1 MSTNFFQRQ
10 DQARK
15 TTGLL
20 LLLFALSVIA
30 LIVLTYVVCVVLFA
44 SVEGQNSLVA
54 RQPINPPLML
64 AVTAGVLFVTTCGSL
79 YKIAELSS
87 GGKSVAMLLGGELI
101 PSNTRE
107 LPQRR
112 LLNVVEEMAIASG
125 VPVPPVYLLPNEKSI
140 NAFVAGFGP
149 GDAVVT
155 VSQGCLD
162 YLSRDE
168 LQGVLAHEFSHLL
181 NGDVRLNIRLM
192 GLIFGILVL
201 SIVGRYVIEFTS
213 RSNNSRDSDDNK
225 GTASFFLFGLA
236 LIILGSVGAFF
247 GRLIQAAISRQR
259 EFLADASAV
268 QFTRNPDGI
277 AGALKKIGGLES
289 GSAIKNIHASE
300 ACHMFFASGFS
311 WRLSSLL
318 ATHPPLDVRIRAIDA
333 NWDGKFPRVTRV
345 SSFSAG
351 DEPAIKSAPKK
362 SPFPVIP
369 GMPQVPLPIPAGMM
383 GLADTAVNKM
393 GKPTAQGIQLA
404 EIFTEGI
411 TDEIREM
418 IGEPFSARAAIYALL
433 LSDEEDVRTKQ
444 LTALQ
449 AAVVPTD
456 LQETLDAEPIMSA
469 VPPGTRLTVAFQSLP
484 ALSQM
489 SQRQYR
495 DFRDR
500 VSNLIDAD
508 QKVSLF
514 EFCLQR
520 VVCHY
525 LDQAYGLLKPPP
537 VRFTSPTPLNPAAA
551 TILGLVAVKG
561 HDTAESANEAYTTA
575 FREWNSTATAIP
587 PITSCGRI
595 EFAKS
600 LYQFEQAKPQL
611 KEQLIRACATC
622 ICSNRQVTAA
632 EYELLRTICS
642 SLDCPLPPL
651 TIE

>member
-10 DQARK
+10 VQARQK
-15 TTGLL
+15 TGRL

-30 LIVLTYVVCVVLFA
+30 LIVLTYVICLVLF
-44 SVEGQNSLVA
+44 VWVDGTNSPAA
-54 RQPINPPLML
+54 RNPINPPLFL
-64 AVTAGVLFVTTCGSL
+64 GVATGVLFVTTCGSL
-79 YKIAELSS
+79 YKIAELST

-107 LPQRR
+107 LAQRR

-125 VPVPPVYLLPNEKSI
+125 VPVPPVYLLSNEKSI

-149 GDAVVT
+149 GDSVVT

-201 SIVGRYVIEFTS
+201 SIVGRYVLQFS
-213 RSNNSRDSDDNK
+213 PRSSSRDSDDGK
-225 GTASFFLFGLA
+225 GAMAIFLFGLA
-236 LIILGSVGAFF
+236 LMALGAIGAFF

-277 AGALKKIGGLES
+277 AGALKKIGGLS
-289 GSAIKNIHASE
+289 AGSAIANIHASE

-311 WRLSSLL
+311 SRLFDLM
-318 ATHPPLDVRIRAIDA
+318 ATHPPLDERIHAIDPH
-333 NWDGKFPRVTRV
+333 WDGKFPPVTRLNPAAIGDV
-345 SSFSAG
+345 TPIAG
-351 DEPAIKSAPKK
+351 ANKK
-362 SPFPVIP
+362 SPWPVIP
-369 GMPQVPLPIPAGMM
+369 GMPQIPLPIPMGMM

-393 GKPTAQGIQLA
+393 GKPTSQGLHLA
-404 EIFTEGI
+404 EAFTEGI
-411 TDEIREM
+411 TDEVREM
-418 IGEPFSARAAIYALL
+418 IGEPFSARAAIYALVL
-433 LSDEEDVRTKQ
+433 ADATEVRSKQ

-449 AAVVPTD
+449 AAVVPSD
-456 LQETLDAEPIMSA
+456 LQETLTVEPVMRA
-469 VPPGTRLTVAFQSLP
+469 LPAGTRLTVAFQSLP

-489 SQRQYR
+489 SQRQYQ

-500 VSNLIDAD
+500 LSELIDAD
-508 QKVSLF
+508 QQVSLF

-520 VVCHY
+520 VVCHH
-525 LDQAYGLLKPPP
+525 LDQAYGLVKPPP
-537 VRFTSPTPLNPAAA
+537 VRFTSQTPLNPAAA
-551 TILGLVAVKG
+551 CILGLVAVKG
-561 HDTAESANEAYTTA
+561 NESPDAAIQTYTVA
-575 FREWNSTATAIP
+575 FREWNSSTNDVP
-587 PITSCGRI
+587 PMSGCSRI
-595 EFAKS
+595 DFAKA
-600 LYQFEQAKPQL
+600 LYQFEQATPPL

-622 ICSNRQVTAA
+622 ICANRQVTAA
-632 EYELLRTICS
+632 EYELLRPICS
-642 SLDCPLPPL
+642 SLDCPRPPL

>member
-15 TTGLL
+15 KTGRL
-20 LLLFALSVIA
+20 LLLFALSVLA
-30 LIVLTYVVCVVLFA
+30 LIASTYIICLVLFIWA
-44 SVEGQNSLVA
+44 DGGHSPPA
-54 RQPINPPLML
+54 RNPINPPLL
-64 AVTAGVLFVTTCGSL
+64 LGVTAGVLFVTGCGSL

-101 PSNTRE
+101 PSNTRD
-107 LPQRR
+107 LTLRR

-125 VPVPPVYLLPNEKSI
+125 VPVPPVYLLPAEKSI

-149 GDAVVT
+149 GDAVIT
-155 VSQGCLD
+155 VSQGSLE

-192 GLIFGILVL
+192 GLIFGIVAL
-201 SIVGRYVIEFTS
+201 SIVGQYVIRFAP
-213 RSNNSRDSDDNK
+213 RSGSRDSDDNK
-225 GTASFFLFGLA
+225 SGMAIFLFGLA
-236 LIILGSVGAFF
+236 LIVLGSIGAFF

-277 AGALKKIGGLES
+277 AGALKKIGGLSS
-289 GSAIKNIHASE
+289 GSTIKNIHASE

-311 WRLSSLL
+311 TRIFAML
-318 ATHPPLDVRIRAIDA
+318 ATHPPLDERIRAIDSH
-333 NWDGKFPRVTRV
+333 WDGKFPQVSIINPRVV
-345 SSFSAG
+345 G
-351 DEPAIKSAPKK
+351 DEPQIANPQKK
-362 SPFPVIP
+362 GPWPVIP
-369 GMPQVPLPIPAGMM
+369 GMPQMPLPIPAGML
-383 GLADTAVNKM
+383 GLADTAVRKM
-393 GKPTAQGIQLA
+393 GKPNTSDLHFSD
-404 EIFTEGI
+404 EFTEGI
-411 TDEIREM
+411 TDEVREI
-418 IGEPFSARAAIYALL
+418 IGEPFSARAAIYALV
-433 LSDEEDVRTKQ
+433 LSDEPDVREKQ
-444 LTALQ
+444 LTGLKGT
-449 AAVVPTD
+449 VVPTD
-456 LQETLDAEPIMSA
+456 LEEMLAVEPMMSA
-469 VPPGTRLTVAFQSLP
+469 LPAGTRLNVAFQSLP

-489 SQRQYR
+489 SQRQYK

-500 VSNLIDAD
+500 VSELIDAD

-520 VVCHY
+520 VVCHH
-525 LDQAYGLLKPPP
+525 LDQAYGLVKPPP
-537 VRFTSPTPLNPAAA
+537 VRFTSLTPLNPAASI
-551 TILGLVAVKG
+551 ILGLIAVKG
-561 HDTAESANEAYTTA
+561 NESSEEALKSYTAG
-575 FREWNSTATAIP
+575 FQQWNNSATAVPAISACSR
-587 PITSCGRI
+587 TD
-595 EFAKS
+595 FARA
-600 LYQFEQAKPQL
+600 LYQFEQATPQL
-611 KEQLIRACATC
+611 KERLIRACATC

>member
-15 TTGLL
+15 KTGRL
-20 LLLFALSVIA
+20 LLLFALAVVA
-30 LIVLTYVVCVVLFA
+30 LIASTYIICLVLFVWA
-44 SVEGQNSLVA
+44 DGGHSPAA
-54 RQPINPPLML
+54 RNPINPPLL
-64 AVTAGVLFVTTCGSL
+64 LGVTAGVLFVTGCGSL
-79 YKIAELSS
+79 YKIAELAS

-101 PSNTRE
+101 PSNTRD
-107 LPQRR
+107 LTLRR

-155 VSQGCLD
+155 VSQGSLD

-192 GLIFGILVL
+192 GLIFGIVAL
-201 SIVGRYVIEFTS
+201 SIVGQYVIRFAP
-213 RSNNSRDSDDNK
+213 RSGSRDSDDNK
-225 GTASFFLFGLA
+225 SGIAIFLFGLA
-236 LIILGSVGAFF
+236 LIVLGSLGAFF

-277 AGALKKIGGLES
+277 AGALKKIGGLS
-289 GSAIKNIHASE
+289 AGSAIKNIHASE

-311 WRLSSLL
+311 TRIFAML
-318 ATHPPLDVRIRAIDA
+318 ATHPPLDERIRAIDSH
-333 NWDGKFPRVTRV
+333 WDGKFPRVTILNPQA
-345 SSFSAG
+345 AG
-351 DEPAIKSAPKK
+351 DEPQIASPSKK
-362 SPFPVIP
+362 GPWPVIP
-369 GMPQVPLPIPAGMM
+369 GMPQMPLPIPAGMM
-383 GLADTAVNKM
+383 GLADTAVRKM
-393 GKPTAQGIQLA
+393 GKPNTSDLHFS
-404 EIFTEGI
+404 EEFTEGI
-411 TDEIREM
+411 TDEVREI
-418 IGEPFSARAAIYALL
+418 IGEPFSARAAIYALV
-433 LSDEEDVRTKQ
+433 LSDEPAVRETQ
-444 LTALQ
+444 LTGLKGT
-449 AAVVPTD
+449 VVPSD
-456 LQETLDAEPIMSA
+456 LEETLAVEPMMSA
-469 VPPGTRLTVAFQSLP
+469 LPAGTRLNVAFQSLP

-489 SQRQYR
+489 SQRQYK

-500 VSNLIDAD
+500 VSELIDAD

-520 VVCHY
+520 VVCHH
-525 LDQAYGLLKPPP
+525 LDQAYGLVKPPP
-537 VRFTSPTPLNPAAA
+537 VRFTSLTPLNPAASI
-551 TILGLVAVKG
+551 ILGLIAVKG
-561 HDTAESANEAYTTA
+561 NESSEEALKSYTVAIQQWNNSTTA
-575 FREWNSTATAIP
+575 VPAISACSR
-587 PITSCGRI
+587 TD
-595 EFAKS
+595 FARA
-600 LYQFEQAKPQL
+600 LYQFEQATPQL
-611 KEQLIRACATC
+611 KERLIRACATC

>member
-15 TTGLL
+15 KTGRL

-30 LIVLTYVVCVVLFA
+30 LIVATYFICLVLFV
-44 SVEGQNSLVA
+44 SVDGTNPA
-54 RQPINPPLML
+54 AHNPINPPLL
-64 AVTAGVLFVTTCGSL
+64 LGVTAGVLLVTACGSL
-79 YKIAELSS
+79 YKIAELAS

-101 PSNTRE
+101 PSNTRD
-107 LPQRR
+107 LTQRR

-125 VPVPPVYLLPNEKSI
+125 VPVPPTYLLPDEKSI

-155 VSQGCLD
+155 VSQGSLD

-192 GLIFGILVL
+192 GLIFGILAL
-201 SIVGRYVIEFTS
+201 SIVGQYVIRFAP
-213 RSNNSRDSDDNK
+213 RSGSRDSDDNK
-225 GTASFFLFGLA
+225 SGMAIFLFGLA
-236 LIILGSVGAFF
+236 LIVLGSIGAFF

-277 AGALKKIGGLES
+277 AGALKKIGGLEA
-289 GSAIKNIHASE
+289 GSTIKNIHASE

-311 WRLSSLL
+311 SRLVALL
-318 ATHPPLDVRIRAIDA
+318 ATHPPLDKRIRAIDSH
-333 NWDGKFPRVTRV
+333 WDGKYPRVTLV
-345 SSFSAG
+345 APASAG
-351 DEPAIKSAPKK
+351 QVPQIASPPKK
-362 SPFPVIP
+362 GPWPVIP
-369 GMPQVPLPIPAGMM
+369 GMPQMPLPAGMR
-383 GLADTAVNKM
+383 GLADTAVRKM
-393 GKPTAQGIQLA
+393 GKPNTSDLHFS
-404 EIFTEGI
+404 EEFTEGI
-411 TDEIREM
+411 TDEVREI
-418 IGEPFSARAAIYALL
+418 IGEPFSARAAVYALV
-433 LSDEEDVRTKQ
+433 LSVEPAVRERQ
-444 LTALQ
+444 LTGLK

-456 LQETLDAEPIMSA
+456 LEETVAVEPMMSA
-469 VPPGTRLTVAFQSLP
+469 LPAGSRLNVAFQSLP

-489 SQRQYR
+489 SQRQYK

-500 VSNLIDAD
+500 LSELIDAD

-520 VVCHY
+520 VVCHH
-525 LDQAYGLLKPPP
+525 LDQAYGLVKPPP
-537 VRFTSPTPLNPAAA
+537 VRYTSLTPLSPAAA
-551 TILGLVAVKG
+551 IILGLVAVKG
-561 HDTAESANEAYTTA
+561 NESSEEAFKSYTVGFQQWNNSTTA
-575 FREWNSTATAIP
+575 VPAISACSR
-587 PITSCGRI
+587 TD
-595 EFAKS
+595 FAKA
-600 LYQFEQAKPQL
+600 LYQFEQATPQL
-611 KEQLIRACATC
+611 KERLIRACATC

>member
-15 TTGLL
+15 KTGRL
-20 LLLFALSVIA
+20 LLLFALSVVA
-30 LIVLTYVVCVVLFA
+30 LIVSTYVVCLVLYVWA
-44 SVEGQNSLVA
+44 DGGNSPAA
-54 RQPINPPLML
+54 RNPINPPLL
-64 AVTAGVLFVTTCGSL
+64 LGVTAGVLFVTACGSL
-79 YKIAELSS
+79 YKIAELAS

-101 PSNTRE
+101 PSNTRD
-107 LPQRR
+107 LTLRR

-140 NAFVAGFGP
+140 NALVAGFGP

-155 VSQGCLD
+155 VSQGSLD

-192 GLIFGILVL
+192 GLIFGILAL
-201 SIVGRYVIEFTS
+201 SIVGQYVIRFAP
-213 RSNNSRDSDDNK
+213 RSSSGDSEGK
-225 GTASFFLFGLA
+225 GGIAILLFGLA
-236 LIILGSVGAFF
+236 LIVLGSLGAFF

-277 AGALKKIGGLES
+277 AGALKKIGGLS
-289 GSAIKNIHASE
+289 AGSTIKNIHASE

-311 WRLSSLL
+311 SRIFAML
-318 ATHPPLDVRIRAIDA
+318 ATHPPLDERIHAIDPH
-333 NWDGKFPRVTRV
+333 WDGKFPRVTQLNSQAAAEV
-345 SSFSAG
+345 PQITS
-351 DEPAIKSAPKK
+351 PQKK
-362 SPFPVIP
+362 GPWPVIP
-369 GMPQVPLPIPAGMM
+369 GMPQMPLPIPAGMM
-383 GLADTAVNKM
+383 GLADTAVRKM
-393 GKPTAQGIQLA
+393 GKPNTSDLHLA
-404 EIFTEGI
+404 EEFTEGI
-411 TDEIREM
+411 TDEVREM

-433 LSDEEDVRTKQ
+433 LSDAPDVREKQ
-444 LTALQ
+444 LTGLKAT
-449 AAVVPTD
+449 VVPSD
-456 LQETLDAEPIMSA
+456 LEETGAVEPMMSA
-469 VPPGTRLTVAFQSLP
+469 LPAGTRLTVAFQSLP

-500 VSNLIDAD
+500 VSELIDAD

-520 VVCHY
+520 VVCHH
-525 LDQAYGLLKPPP
+525 LDQAYGLVKPPP
-537 VRFTSPTPLNPAAA
+537 VRFTSLIPLNPAAA
-551 TILGLVAVKG
+551 IILGLIAVKG
-561 HDTAESANEAYTTA
+561 NESSEESLKSYTAAFQQWNNSTTA
-575 FREWNSTATAIP
+575 VPAISACSR
-587 PITSCGRI
+587 TD
-595 EFAKS
+595 FARA
-600 LYQFEQAKPQL
+600 LYQFEQAAPQL
-611 KEQLIRACATC
+611 KERLIRACAAC

>member
-10 DQARK
+10 DQARQK
-15 TTGLL
+15 TGRL

-30 LIVLTYVVCVVLFA
+30 LIVTTYIVCLVLF
-44 SVEGQNSLVA
+44 VWVDRTNSPAA
-54 RQPINPPLML
+54 RNPINPALFL
-64 AVTAGVLFVTTCGSL
+64 AVTSGVLFVTTCGSL

-107 LPQRR
+107 LAQRR

-125 VPVPPVYLLPNEKSI
+125 VPVPPVYLLANEQSI

-181 NGDVRLNIRLM
+181 NGDVRMNIRLM

-201 SIVGRYVIEFTS
+201 SIVGRYVIQFTPRS
-213 RSNNSRDSDDNK
+213 RSRDSDDNN
-225 GTASFFLFGLA
+225 GAMAFFLFGVA
-236 LIILGSVGAFF
+236 LMILGSIGAFF

-277 AGALKKIGGLES
+277 AGALKKIGGLS
-289 GSAIKNIHASE
+289 AGSSISNIHASE

-311 WRLSSLL
+311 SRLISLM
-318 ATHPPLDVRIRAIDA
+318 ATHPPLDERIRAIDPH
-333 NWDGKFPRVTRV
+333 WDGKFPRVTQLDAQT
-345 SSFSAG
+345 AG
-351 DEPAIKSAPKK
+351 DEPQTANAGKK
-362 SPFPVIP
+362 SPWPVIP
-369 GMPQVPLPIPAGMM
+369 GMPQIPLPIPAGMM

-393 GKPTAQGIQLA
+393 GKPTLQGLQLA
-404 EIFTEGI
+404 EAFTEGI
-411 TDEIREM
+411 TDEVREM
-418 IGEPFSARAAIYALL
+418 IGEPFSARAAIYALV
-433 LSDEEDVRTKQ
+433 LSEVPDVREKQ

-449 AAVVPTD
+449 AAVVPGD
-456 LQETLDAEPIMSA
+456 LHETLA
-469 VPPGTRLTVAFQSLP
+469 VESVMNALPAGTRLTVAFQSLP

-489 SQRQYR
+489 SQRQYQ

-500 VSNLIDAD
+500 LSELIDAD

-520 VVCHY
+520 VVCHH
-525 LDQAYGLLKPPP
+525 LDQAYGLVKPPP
-537 VRFTSPTPLNPAAA
+537 VRFTTQLPLNPAAA
-551 TILGLVAVKG
+551 CILGLVAVKG
-561 HDTAESANEAYTTA
+561 NESPEEAIKTYTAA
-575 FREWNSTATAIP
+575 FREWNSSTNNVP
-587 PITSCGRI
+587 PMSTCSRI
-595 EFAKS
+595 DFAKA
-600 LYQFEQAKPQL
+600 LYQFEQATPQL
-611 KEQLIRACATC
+611 KEQLIRACAAC

-651 TIE
+651 TID

>member
-15 TTGLL
+15 RTGLL

-30 LIVLTYVVCVVLFA
+30 LIVLTYIVCVVLFA
-44 SVEGQNSLVA
+44 SVDGPNSPAAQRLF
-54 RQPINPPLML
+54 NPPLFL
-64 AVTAGVLFVTTCGSL
+64 AVTTGVLFVTASGSL

-112 LLNVVEEMAIASG
+112 LLNIVEEMAIASG
-125 VPVPPVYLLPNEKSI
+125 VPVPPVYLLANEKSI
-140 NAFVAGFGP
+140 NAFAAGFGP
-149 GDAVVT
+149 GDAVVA

-162 YLSRDE
+162 YLTRDE

-201 SIVGRYVIEFTS
+201 SIVGRYTIEFTS
-213 RSNNSRDSDDNK
+213 RSRSRDSEDNK
-225 GTASFFLFGLA
+225 GTAAFFMFGLA
-236 LIILGSVGAFF
+236 LIVLGSIGAFF

-259 EFLADASAV
+259 EYLADASAV

-289 GSAIKNIHASE
+289 GSAINNIHASE

-311 WRLSSLL
+311 SRLIALM
-318 ATHPPLDVRIRAIDA
+318 ATHPPLSERIRAIDSH
-333 NWDGKFPRVTRV
+333 WDGKYPRVSRLT
-345 SSFSAG
+345 SQGAG
-351 DEPAIKSAPKK
+351 DEPAVADPRHK

-369 GMPQVPLPIPAGMM
+369 GMPQLPLPIPAGMM
-383 GLADTAVNKM
+383 GLADTAVTKM
-393 GKPTAQGIQLA
+393 GKPTNQGLHLA

-411 TDEIREM
+411 TDEVRE
-418 IGEPFSARAAIYALL
+418 ILGEPFSARAAIYGLL
-433 LSDEEDVRTKQ
+433 LSDIPDVRDRQ

-449 AAVVPTD
+449 AAVVPSD
-456 LQETLDAEPIMSA
+456 LQETLDVEPMMSA
-469 VPPGTRLTVAFQSLP
+469 LPAGTRLTVAFQALP

-489 SQRQYR
+489 SLRQYH

-500 VSNLIDAD
+500 VSDLIDAD

-520 VVCHY
+520 VVCHH
-525 LDQAYGLLKPPP
+525 LDQAYGLIKPPP
-537 VRFTSPTPLNPAAA
+537 ARFGSQAPLNPAAGA
-551 TILGLVAVKG
+551 ILGLVAVKG
-561 HDTAESANEAYTTA
+561 HDSPENAAQAYTLA
-575 FREWNSTATAIP
+575 FREWNGSTKDIP
-587 PITSCGRI
+587 PMSACGRI
-595 EFAKS
+595 EFAKA
-600 LYQFEQAKPQL
+600 LYQFEQATPPL

-651 TIE
+651 TVE